1 MKLLALDALLHCLNF
16 DDQATAFVRG
26 HRIKITLHFGESS
39 LQSLNQLFVA
49 LCHFPL
55 PEPGE
60 PPWNTLVAE

>member
-16 DDQATAFVRG
+16 DDKSTAFSWR

-49 LCHFPL
+49 LSHLPL

-60 PPWNTLVAE
+60 PP